1 MTIMLK
7 QLFWNKKNTKNENK
21 ETENFNREI

>member
-7 QLFWNKKNTKNENK
+7 QLFWNKKNAKNENK